1 MFQNAV
7 DLFCLLVS
15 VNIFYWQNFIFLHLM
30 MIWENEMKKKKK
42 EGNGGRDRDRVEL
55 VPTPGIRF
63 IADCRDY
70 FHGWWCWHGG

>member
-1 MFQNAV
+1 MFQNEV

-42 EGNGGRDRDRVEL
+42 EENGGRDRD
-55 VPTPGIRF
+55 
-63 IADCRDY
+63 
-70 FHGWWCWHGG
+70 